1 MLLNNA
7 LLAGLVLL
15 GGVNVDVKPL
25 SGPSIQGELVGVEAD
40 AVLVQRD
47 GQTQRLPTLGLWEV
61 IPVEPAEAMPSLTTF
76 QVELVDGSHLLAT
89 RYRVVEGL
97 AQCKLAGGEEI
108 EIRTRAIH
116 TVRFRDHATT
126 PVLAAQWQ
134 EITSE
139 KHSGDVIVIRRQES
153 LDHLDGVLLDV
164 RDDTVQFEFDGD
176 KIDVNR
182 QKLDGLIYYHPVARE
197 LPQRICQVVDSAG
210 SRWNAKSLS
219 LGQETIEV
227 TSPAGVK
234 IDLPLQRLAKLDFS
248 SGNTV
253 WLSDL
258 EPEFVQRRP
267 YVASRLPQPSL
278 EQLFQPRRD
287 LGMTGRPLSLDGV
300 TYAKGLALTSRTEM
314 VFRLTDDY
322 RYFHAV
328 AGIDDSVRDGGNLD
342 LVISGDDKVLLT
354 RTVTGR
360 EKSFPVDLDITG
372 VKRLKILVDFG
383 REMDIADHLDLC
395 DARLTK

>member
-197 LPQRICQVVDSAG
+197 LPQRICQVVDIAG

>member
-227 TSPAGVK
+227 TMAAGVK